1 MKKILY
7 VFFISMLITACEK
20 DDICTQNPV
29 TPNLVLRF
37 YDVEDDTT
45 LKKVPSLSVWAEGKE
60 RIYDDENLDSIW
72 LPLNNA
78 HTETIYRLSD
88 GTTVN
93 TLTILYTPEEDYI
106 SRSCGFRIIYND
118 VVLTSDNTWI
128 ASITPENL
136 TTINNQNAAHVQIR
150 H

>member
-1 MKKILY
+1 MKKIL
-7 VFFISMLITACEK
+7 FILFICILIAACEK

-45 LKKVPSLSVWAEGKE
+45 LKSVSSLYVWSEGKDS
-60 RIYDDENLDSIW
+60 IYNNESLDSIS

-78 HTETIYRLSD
+78 HTETIYKLSD

-128 ASITPENL
+128 VSITPENL